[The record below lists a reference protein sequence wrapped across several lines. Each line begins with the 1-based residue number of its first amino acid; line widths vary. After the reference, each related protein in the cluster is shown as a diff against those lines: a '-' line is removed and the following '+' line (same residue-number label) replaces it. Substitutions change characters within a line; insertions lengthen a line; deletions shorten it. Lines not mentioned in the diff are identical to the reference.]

1 LPGTLIVIGGSEDK
15 RGPRTILRAVARAA
29 DGERNEHRLIVATTA
44 TEWPEAAAATY
55 TSLFAELGV
64 GRVDHLDIGTREQAY
79 DERALRL
86 LAGAPVVFFTGG
98 NQLRITSHLGGTPV
112 MRRIRAIYDAGGTIA
127 GTSAGAVA
135 LGEHMPFEHLPF
147 AGGMDVTQAASSFRV
162 LPGIGLLPGTIVD
175 SHFAQRGRMWRLL
188 AALARYPG
196 ALTIGI
202 DEDAAI
208 HVTGGEGFTVLGSGN
223 VYVVDGSALTEG
235 GEEDAEE
242 EAETLAPRIVSMRD
256 TTLHVLAAGDRF
268 SLPTRQPALARE
280 SDAGICAAG

>member
-1 LPGTLIVIGGSEDK
+1 MLPAISCEDC
-15 RGPRTILRAVARAA
+15 
-29 DGERNEHRLIVATTA
+29 
-44 TEWPEAAAATY
+44 
-55 TSLFAELGV
+55 LFAELGV
-64 GRVDHLDIGTREQAY
+64 DQVDHLDIRTREQAY

-98 NQLRITSHLGGTPV
+98 NHLRITSHLGNTPV

-147 AGGMDVTQAASSFRV
+147 EHLPFEHLPFAGGMDVTQTASSFRV

-188 AALARYPG
+188 AALARYPE

-208 HVTGGEGFTVLGSGN
+208 HVTGGDGFTVLGSGN
-223 VYVVDGSALTEG
+223 VYVVDASGLAG
-235 GEEDAEE
+235 AGQNAEE

-268 SLPTRQPALARE
+268 LLPIRQPALARE
-280 SDAGICAAG
+280 SHADVRAAG